1 MAYESS
7 GPDRR
12 MELIDVIGRVR
23 NRWRLKL
30 ALRGAVIV
38 VAGTLTALLLSAS
51 SLEALRFSPT
61 AITSFR
67 LLALLVFGALVWFGL
82 VLPLRRRVNDSQVAL
97 YLEES
102 DPTLEAAILSAVES
116 APQAE
121 ASELGPSPKLVERLV
136 EQAIEKCRTLENGLV
151 VERRGLRRQLFALA
165 GVAAAATLIIAL
177 GPAFLR
183 HGMSALLIVYR
194 SAEAASPYKIE
205 VTPGNTKI
213 PRGADQNV
221 KAKLLGFT
229 AKEAVLMFR
238 LGAEGRFERMPLVAS
253 AADASSFEGI
263 LFHVEKTAE
272 YYVESNGVRSPSFKV
287 DVQDLPTVDRLVVE
301 YHFPQYTG
309 LQPRTVDPGGD
320 VAALKGTEVR
330 LKISPTMATPSGR
343 VLI

>member
-1 MAYESS
+1 M
-7 GPDRR
+7 
-12 MELIDVIGRVR
+12 
-23 NRWRLKL
+23 
-30 ALRGAVIV
+30 
-38 VAGTLTALLLSAS
+38 
-51 SLEALRFSPT
+51 
-61 AITSFR
+61 
-67 LLALLVFGALVWFGL
+67 
-82 VLPLRRRVNDSQVAL
+82 
-97 YLEES
+97 
-102 DPTLEAAILSAVES
+102 SAVES

-320 VAALKGTEVR
+320 VAALADVEVVGGQPLGAVGHREEGDLPQAFQGAAEHGAVGVDGEGVFLGGLGDELAELFLLSEVVGRSSTKSPESTRSRTAFIHASNVGHATRGAVDGFLRCLERTVRRR
-330 LKISPTMATPSGR
+330 LRERCREILVRQAVFFRVGGR
-343 VLI
+343 QPER